1 MRIYY
6 VSKSEK
12 RRLQFFSQ
20 IRERER
26 ERERERIKLTKML
39 YLGKKVVTNRLVLGK
54 RKIKGKEAIG
64 DCQINHKIRQ
74 LGYVLMQTCSI
85 I

>member
-1 MRIYY
+1 MYPKVKKGGY
-6 VSKSEK
+6 NFY
-12 RRLQFFSQ
+12 FFSN
-20 IRERER
+20 R

-74 LGYVLMQTCSI
+74 LGYVLMQTCCI

>member
-1 MRIYY
+1 MYPKVKKGGY
-6 VSKSEK
+6 N
-12 RRLQFFSQ
+12 FFFP
-20 IRERER
+20 IGER

-74 LGYVLMQTCSI
+74 LGYVLMQTCCI

>member
-12 RRLQFFSQ
+12 RRLQFFFSN
-20 IRERER
+20 RRER

-74 LGYVLMQTCSI
+74 LGYVLMQTCCI